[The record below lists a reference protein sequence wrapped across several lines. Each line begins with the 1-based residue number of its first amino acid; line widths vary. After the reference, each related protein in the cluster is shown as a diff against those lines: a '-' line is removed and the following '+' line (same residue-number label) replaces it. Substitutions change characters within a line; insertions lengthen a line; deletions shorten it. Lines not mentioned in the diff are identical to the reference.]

1 MIPEDSTTF
10 LIRFAA
16 PSPEELYDAT
26 YHVRVLPSHLWATKP
41 KGSWAADT
49 SVANLV
55 GSGPYRIT
63 AWRHGQFV
71 TLEADPVR
79 RSLRPFNE

>member
-1 MIPEDSTTF
+1 M
-10 LIRFAA
+10 
-16 PSPEELYDAT
+16 
-26 YHVRVLPSHLWATKP
+26 LPSHLWATKP

-71 TLEADPVR
+71 TLEADSGAAKPPAIQRVIWR
-79 RSLRPFNE
+79 FTPDPDAALNLV